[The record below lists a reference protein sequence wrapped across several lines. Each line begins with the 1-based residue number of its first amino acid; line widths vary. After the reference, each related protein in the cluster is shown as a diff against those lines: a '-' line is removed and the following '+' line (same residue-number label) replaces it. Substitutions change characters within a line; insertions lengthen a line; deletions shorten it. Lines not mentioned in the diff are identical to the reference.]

1 LAKRCQFICFVIL
14 AIFFLAVGV
23 ASANAEVVEKV
34 TVNIIPASETQEPPD
49 RIAKRMAASVSTV
62 GEHVLLG
69 RKVSDIIESRAS
81 YEKLIKEIF
90 ERVLVGYSVQQVTII
105 PGSQVQI
112 TVEIASWGE
121 VVHDVKLEVDV
132 GSVSPDVL
140 TLVKKDIGDLESQ
153 VNGLLIGL
161 PIDAVDWAGSV
172 SKVVIR
178 DMLAVQLP
186 EFYANL
192 DIVPGSHTIV
202 KLSLSPRGPLV
213 QSVHVTL
220 QSQTIPNLLLFQVR
234 PTVEDATNSLI
245 GLPVTFIDRHRD
257 YFTAK
262 LLATAAQ
269 QPVTRRY
276 GLLLTPVINAGSDTE
291 IILQAETTKY
301 RVLLEGYLDIDRA
314 DDATSFKLHA
324 GKLLNKRDEAFLE
337 VNFIPS
343 KVTWEFLPGWGHR
356 IGSTDVGMKYN
367 TTSERGIFWLNQE
380 LGHHWTLRMERTP
393 VSGYTEVGVRYKL
406 HEFLSAEYVI
416 TNNENWLRLVA
427 NL

>member
-1 LAKRCQFICFVIL
+1 VIL
-14 AIFFLAVGV
+14 AILLLAVGV
-23 ASANAEVVEKV
+23 ASAAAEVVEKV
-34 TVNIIPASETQEPPD
+34 TVNIVPASGTQEPPE

-69 RKVSDIIESRAS
+69 RQVGDIVESRAS

-112 TVEIASWGE
+112 TVEIASWGD

-140 TLVKKDIGDLESQ
+140 ALVKKDIGDLETQ
-153 VNGLLIGL
+153 VNGLLVGL

-178 DMLAVQLP
+178 DMMAMQLP

-192 DIVPGSHTIV
+192 DIISGSRTIV

-213 QSVHVTL
+213 QSVHVSL

-234 PTVEDATNSLI
+234 PTVEEATNNLI
-245 GLPVTFIDRHRD
+245 GLPVAFIDRHRD

-262 LLATAAQ
+262 LMATAAQ
-269 QPVTRRY
+269 HPVTRRY
-276 GLLLTPVINAGSDTE
+276 GLSLTPVINAGSDTE
-291 IILQAETTKY
+291 VILQAETTKY
-301 RVLLEGYLDIDRA
+301 RVLLEGYLDIDRVN
-314 DDATSFKLHA
+314 DATSVKLHA
-324 GKLLNKRDEAFLE
+324 GQLLNKRDEAFVE
-337 VNFIPS
+337 VNFTPGN
-343 KVTWEFLPGWGHR
+343 VAWEFIPGWGHR
-356 IGSTDVGMKYN
+356 IGNTAVGMKYN
-367 TTSERGIFWLNQE
+367 ITSERGIFWLNQD
-380 LGHHWTLRMERTP
+380 LGHRWTLRMERTP
-393 VSGYTEVGVRYKL
+393 VTGYTEVGVRYKL

-416 TNNENWLRLVA
+416 TNNDNWLRLVA